1 MTSTDRRRPYSSSP
15 NEAQA
20 LTRKPDAPALL
31 AVTRAMSVAIEAL
44 PDVDGGNEPARKV
57 RALADAMTQRPNE
70 TDALA
75 RASLE
80 ATLEAVRHAETNVP
94 TESRDHAVEAARQA
108 IDKIRPGER
117 ATVDLAYREVARA
130 MLVVS
135 GGRGGAAVGSEL
147 SQLVA
152 RIAVEEP
159 DDARRTGA
167 EVIAALGD
175 TMQRLAVKPEHAGH
189 IAGELRKRADRL
201 AHAQPLDYAEQ
212 LKGALSLAVGALNR
226 AAVPPAV
233 RHLLDEAQVAVEGQ
247 CGPIVPVELQRP
259 VVQDALRLVTD
270 AIRSVSVDGEF
281 RQASAHGIVEQHE
294 AGARSPA
301 RWSCGSPRAFLRCV
315 AGPSRRPWGRAP
327 AA

>member
-1 MTSTDRRRPYSSSP
+1 MRRLAWIGIVVTLIGCVRIPFVHKYRDKPQPAQAIEQFSD
-15 NEAQA
+15 EAQA
-20 LTRKPDAPALL
+20 LTRAPDAPTLL

-44 PDVDGGNEPARKV
+44 PDVDGGNEPARRV

-80 ATLEAVRHAETNVP
+80 ATLDAVRHAKTNVP
-94 TESRDHAVEAARQA
+94 KESRDQAVEAAHQA
-108 IDKIRPGER
+108 IEQLRPGER
-117 ATVDLAYREVARA
+117 ATVHLAYREVARA
-130 MLVVS
+130 MVVVS

-175 TMQRLAVKPEHAGH
+175 TMHRLAVKPEHAGH

-201 AHAQPLDYAEQ
+201 ARAQPLDYAEQ
-212 LKGALSLAVGALNR
+212 LKGALSLAVGALDR
-226 AAVPPAV
+226 AAATPAV
-233 RHLLDEAQVAVEGQ
+233 RHLLDEAQAAVEAIR
-247 CGPIVPVELQRP
+247 PDRPVELQRP

-270 AIRSVSVDGEF
+270 AITVSVS
-281 RQASAHGIVEQHE
+281 
-294 AGARSPA
+294 
-301 RWSCGSPRAFLRCV
+301 
-315 AGPSRRPWGRAP
+315 GR
-327 AA
+327 